1 MLFKSGL
8 SDFKRQFLHAIFIP
22 IIICIVIILSFVLE
36 KGMGWDFHTLGVYP
50 RRLENL
56 DGIFTLVFVHSNWSH
71 LANNIVSFF
80 LLSSCLSFFYR
91 QIALKILFISYVFSG
106 MILWIIGRDSWHIG
120 VSGLIYSLAFF
131 LFFSGVIRKHV
142 PLIAISFI
150 VVFSYG
156 SMVWHIFPWEVHDPI
171 SWEGHLSG
179 GVVGLILSIIYR
191 NEGPQ
196 KPVVNWDED
205 DEENEETES
214 LEDDNLFVEDENSD
228 ENSSIS
234 LR

>member
-8 SDFKRQFLHAIFIP
+8 SDFKRQFLHAVFVP
-22 IIICIVIILSFVLE
+22 IIISVAIILSFVLE
-36 KGMGWDFHTLGVYP
+36 KGMDWNFHTLGVYP
-50 RRLENL
+50 RRIENL
-56 DGIFTLVFVHSNWSH
+56 SGIFTLIFVHSGWSH
-71 LANNIVSFF
+71 LANNIVSFM

-91 QIALKILFISYVFSG
+91 QIALKILFVSYVFSG
-106 MILWIIGRDSWHIG
+106 LILWVIGRDSWHIG

-150 VVFSYG
+150 VAFSYG

-205 DEENEETES
+205 DEEDEENES
-214 LEDDNLFVEDENSD
+214 LEDDNSSVEDENSD
-228 ENSSIS
+228 DDSSTS